1 MPFFFSGDTE
11 SVSSDSGIDSSLSST
26 SGRSVSDFMDF
37 DEFLSVSNAEA
48 AERQDER
55 RNCPASAEK
64 EAPDSTAVPAANT
77 ANPFNQLMLS
87 NLGSLMVQLISSAQA
102 FSSSSKCNRSADTD
116 IKQSLPEETPTDTV
130 RRRRPKY
137 VYNPVPIEKKA
148 DRKFIPD
155 KEKDTTYWQRRTKNN
170 LAAKRSRDMRRKKE
184 MEVNKKFQE
193 LKEENA
199 RLKAEIQRLQA
210 NAMQLERKVSNMP

>member
-48 AERQDER
+48 AVRQDDKK
-55 RNCPASAEK
+55 NCSVSAEK

-116 IKQSLPEETPTDTV
+116 IKQSLPERAPTV
-130 RRRRPKY
+130 RRQRPKY
-137 VYNPVPIEKKA
+137 AYNPVPIEKKA

-155 KEKDTTYWQRRTKNN
+155 KEKDTAYWQRRTKNN

-184 MEVNKKFQE
+184 MEVNEKFQE

>member
-1 MPFFFSGDTE
+1 MFVTFFPGDTG
-11 SVSSDSGIDSSLSST
+11 D
-26 SGRSVSDFMDF
+26 SVSDYMDF
-37 DEFLSVSNAEA
+37 DEFLSVSNAA
-48 AERQDER
+48 TAVRQDDKK
-55 RNCPASAEK
+55 NCCACAEK
-64 EAPDSTAVPAANT
+64 EAPDSTVVPAANT
-77 ANPFNQLMLS
+77 ANPFNQLKLS
-87 NLGSLMVQLISSAQA
+87 NIGNLMVQLISSAQA
-102 FSSSSKCNRSADTD
+102 FSTSSKCKVRLADTD
-116 IKQSLPEETPTDTV
+116 IKQSPPEETPTDTV

-199 RLKAEIQRLQA
+199 RLKAEIQRLQTHV
-210 NAMQLERKVSNMP
+210 MQLERKISTMP